1 MVRLVAKGSQSREE
15 GLSCKCRPRAPLRFT
30 AMNEEPGRVIV
41 MGAGPLAD
49 QTLGEARVRERFGVT
64 VVAITK
70 ARGPVLHNPTADTVL
85 RTGDRVRVFGLPDQ
99 LAAFRREAG
108 G

>member
-1 MVRLVAKGSQSREE
+1 MERAQASAGSAEALPAVEE
-15 GLSCKCRPRAPLRFT
+15 
-30 AMNEEPGRVIV
+30 IV

-85 RTGDRVRVFGLPDQ
+85 RTGDRVRIFGLPDQ
-99 LAAFRREAG
+99 LASFRREAG